1 MIDRKTLPI
10 VEDKLANFSAVGLL
24 GPRQIGK
31 TTLAQAISA
40 KRPCIYLDLEN
51 HQDLAKLDDPVSYL
65 ESHNDKLIILDEVHR
80 KPELF
85 MALRGLYRQRQAHWQ
100 AALGLAVRQLSGML
114 IY

>member
-1 MIDRKTLPI
+1 MGIVTLT
-10 VEDKLANFSAVGLL
+10 GL

-65 ESHNDKLIILDEVHR
+65 EYHNDKLIILDEVHAENYSIQTHSPA
-80 KPELF
+80 PEPG
-85 MALRGLYRQRQAHWQ
+85 R
-100 AALGLAVRQLSGML
+100 S
-114 IY
+114 